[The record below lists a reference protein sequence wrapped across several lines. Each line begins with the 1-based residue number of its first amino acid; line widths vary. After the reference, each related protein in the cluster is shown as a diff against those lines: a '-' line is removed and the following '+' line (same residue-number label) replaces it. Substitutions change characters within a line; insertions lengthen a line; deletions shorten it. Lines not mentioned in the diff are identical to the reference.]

1 VTRRGDRLKAAIGA
15 DRRACPICGW
25 VGLRFS
31 AYGRAQRR
39 GDARCPRCSSA
50 ERHRLAYRL
59 LAARL
64 GAQACTLHVAPEP
77 ALRGWLEGISRRYV
91 PIDLDRPGSIAMDL
105 TALTLADASCSLVWC
120 SHVLEHIPDDRRAI
134 AEIARVLAPGGV
146 AVIQVPIGGPT
157 TLEDPAVVDPRE
169 RARLYWQEDH
179 VRLYG
184 LDLAE
189 RLAAAGLAAS
199 RLSVAD
205 LEASMVARERL
216 SMPGC
221 DDVFVCRRAP

>member
-1 VTRRGDRLKAAIGA
+1 
-15 DRRACPICGW
+15 
-25 VGLRFS
+25 
-31 AYGRAQRR
+31 
-39 GDARCPRCSSA
+39 
-50 ERHRLAYRL
+50 
-59 LAARL
+59 
-64 GAQACTLHVAPEP
+64 
-77 ALRGWLEGISRRYV
+77 
-91 PIDLDRPGSIAMDL
+91 MDL

-205 LEASMVARERL
+205 PRRRWSRASGCRCPAATTCSCAAERFDGRL
-216 SMPGC
+216 SMRTG
-221 DDVFVCRRAP
+221 VAALRIARIRALSAC